1 MPSAIGPGTTLRRP
15 RALKISVAMIVMPV
29 AIAMGTRLFD
39 EFHVPNWTGNR
50 VSSVNHLSCATIMDQ
65 EATTYLVASQKQR
78 KTTCRVLSAE
88 QRLAAGGLFGARE
101 PAQGVR
107 NV

>member
-29 AIAMGTRLFD
+29 AMAMGTRLFG

-50 VSSVNHLSCATIMDQ
+50 VSSVNHRSCASTIDQ
-65 EATTYLVASQKQR
+65 EGTTDIVVLQKQL

-88 QRLAAGGLFGARE
+88 QRLAAGGLNRSVFGRAR
-101 PAQGVR
+101 GS
-107 NV
+107 